1 MTPRN
6 AHSIVGSLT
15 AYEIVATD
23 GGEEMRLAFSVRQ
36 TRERLAANMKANAA
50 AIVAR
55 FGLGDGAMIEGYS
68 KAQGYA
74 ISGNGRNVY
83 VRFSGR
89 TERECYWS
97 ECAA

>member
-1 MTPRN
+1 MTPRD

-15 AYEIVATD
+15 AYEIEATD
-23 GGEEMRLAFSVRQ
+23 GNETMRLAFAVRR
-36 TRERLAANMKANAA
+36 TRERLLANMRDHAA

-55 FGLGDGAMIEGYS
+55 FALGEGATIEGYS
-68 KAQGYA
+68 KADGWTVC
-74 ISGNGRNVY
+74 GNGRKVR

-97 ECAA
+97 ERA